1 MKSSLRKKADIKPN
15 NTELV
20 RGKFGMNAAENK
32 AFVNEFFNRQIIMKE
47 LGKKGQSKLAKAK
60 VAVVGVGGLGTVSSL
75 YLALAGV
82 GCIRLLDQDTVE
94 TQNLHRQILYTMDDL
109 HYPKVEV
116 AAKRLRKLN
125 PLLQVEAVSE
135 NVNASNVEKLL
146 AGVDCVV
153 DGLDNMLT
161 RYLVNRA
168 CVKMQVPYVFGAAIG
183 MEGNLSVFTMPDT
196 PCLECIM
203 PNLADSDLQTCNT
216 RGVLGATP
224 GIIGAMQAME
234 TIKILA
240 GLGSPLKGRLMVCD
254 FNDMSFA
261 TIDVS
266 KNANCSACQDELPPA
281 LVREKLVWLCGRET
295 ANINPEKPMKINL
308 AEVYENIR
316 GKYKVRVKSQ
326 LAVIFDYGDLEVSL
340 FSGGRMLLK
349 NVTNEKA
356 ALKTYREILKA
367 LDINV

>member
-1 MKSSLRKKADIKPN
+1 
-15 NTELV
+15 
-20 RGKFGMNAAENK
+20 
-32 AFVNEFFNRQIIMKE
+32 
-47 LGKKGQSKLAKAK
+47 
-60 VAVVGVGGLGTVSSL
+60 
-75 YLALAGV
+75 
-82 GCIRLLDQDTVE
+82 
-94 TQNLHRQILYTMDDL
+94 
-109 HYPKVEV
+109 
-116 AAKRLRKLN
+116 
-125 PLLQVEAVSE
+125 LLQVEAFSE
-135 NVNASNVEKLL
+135 NVNAANVEKLL

-183 MEGNLSVFTMPDT
+183 MEGNLSVFATPDT

-203 PNLADSDLQTCNT
+203 PNLPDSELQTCNT

-240 GLGSPLKGRLMVCD
+240 RIGSPLKGRLMVCD

-266 KNANCSACQDELPPA
+266 KNANCPACQGELPPA
-281 LVREKLVWLCGRET
+281 LIRERLVWLCGRET

-316 GKYKVRVKSQ
+316 KKYRVRVKSQ

-340 FSGGRMLLK
+340 FSGGRMLVK

-356 ALKTYREILKA
+356 ALKAYREILKV
-367 LDINV
+367 LGINS